1 MPKTHR
7 KSQSF
12 TLNNDLIDS
21 NDVINEEYEKL
32 QNQNKQRKSKILIL
46 NNELEKIDEEIKKKD
61 KRDQKKKEKDLAF
74 E

>member
-21 NDVINEEYEKL
+21 NDVIIEEYEKL

-61 KRDQKKKEKDLAF
+61 KRDQKKKEKD
-74 E
+74 